1 MGNDLNK
8 SARTA
13 LAAALAATV
22 GLALVPRP
30 ASADENGVS
39 FWLPGIYGTLAAV
52 PTPPGFS
59 FTTFN
64 YYDTVSTERTIDLG
78 GGEHVVAGVNANAN
92 LQYVFPSYA
101 FNTPL
106 GSLSVGMFGF
116 AGSNTTS
123 ASETFVGP
131 TGPSVTTGSSA
142 TLFSYGDLAPVVTLK
157 WGYPGP
163 NYFMTYLA
171 GAIPVGSYA
180 AGRLNVFGIGHGAID
195 GGAGYSYFDNDGVNG
210 VSAVAGVT
218 YNFINPSTQY
228 QNGIDAHLDLSAVRF
243 LVPKFFFVGAVG
255 YVYDQLTG
263 DSGSSATL
271 GSFRSRVLGVGPQ
284 LGFVFPV
291 GGMLGYLTFK
301 GYAEFDAQN
310 RASGY
315 NLWTTFSLTPM
326 PPASA
331 PALVVAKY

>member
-1 MGNDLNK
+1 MRNSVNR
-8 SARTA
+8 AA
-13 LAAALAATV
+13 CIAAAAALVA
-22 GLALVPRP
+22 GALVSCP
-30 ASADENGVS
+30 AVADENGVS

-78 GGEHVVAGVNANAN
+78 GGEHVVAGVNVNAN

-101 FNTPL
+101 INTPL

-123 ASETFVGP
+123 ASQTFVGP
-131 TGPSVTTGSSA
+131 AGPPVTTASSA

-163 NYFMTYLA
+163 NYFLTYLS
-171 GAIPVGSYA
+171 GAIPVGSYE

-195 GGAGYSYFDNDGVNG
+195 GGAGYTYFDGSNG
-210 VSAVAGVT
+210 VSAVAGLT

-228 QNGIDAHLDLSAVRF
+228 QNGIDAHLDLSAVHFVVPNF
-243 LVPKFFFVGAVG
+243 LFVGAVG
-255 YVYDQLTG
+255 YAYDQITSDYG
-263 DSGSSATL
+263 PGAKSGA
-271 GSFRSRVLGVGPQ
+271 FESRVLGVGPQ
-284 LGFVFPV
+284 VGFIFPV

-326 PPASA
+326 PPA
-331 PALVVAKY
+331 PVVAKN